1 MSVARS
7 SQPNTPDAQPSVP
20 HHVRRYPAGFL
31 PVCFAVLCER
41 CAAFMLASSLVLMLC
56 ERFGYPRAEA
66 LRIAGLITAAG
77 YLGSLPGGFLS
88 DRVLGHRRG
97 LVVSLLFLTVS
108 YLLLSLPSNMVL
120 WPAMTALTIGNSLFK
135 PSLHVVVRRLFAVA
149 DPRFERAQ
157 LWLHLVINLAAVL
170 GALVTGAWTQR
181 GDWPVVFSAAT
192 LTMLAAW
199 VVLLMGQRRMVLL
212 RSDAPSAPR
221 NQEEASISPWERIK
235 LIATLTLAM
244 VLFNMAF
251 GQVDGA
257 LLLWT
262 NQHVDR
268 TLSGSTIPLPW
279 FVALPSLLVLVIAPV
294 QIVLLPRIQRR
305 LGIYPLVA
313 SGLVA
318 TSLAFAVLIPADW
331 LCHTRLV
338 GMGWLLACHLL
349 LVVGETLVAP
359 LGLALVLKL
368 APPRLLGVV
377 MGVWFVSCAAGYWLA
392 GEVGA
397 LWFSFSPTAGMILLT
412 LLPLLGACVV
422 FRQSK
427 RDALK

>member
-1 MSVARS
+1 M
-7 SQPNTPDAQPSVP
+7 
-20 HHVRRYPAGFL
+20 
-31 PVCFAVLCER
+31 
-41 CAAFMLASSLVLMLC
+41 
-56 ERFGYPRAEA
+56 
-66 LRIAGLITAAG
+66 
-77 YLGSLPGGFLS
+77 
-88 DRVLGHRRG
+88 
-97 LVVSLLFLTVS
+97 
-108 YLLLSLPSNMVL
+108 
-120 WPAMTALTIGNSLFK
+120 
-135 PSLHVVVRRLFAVA
+135 
-149 DPRFERAQ
+149 
-157 LWLHLVINLAAVL
+157 
-170 GALVTGAWTQR
+170 
-181 GDWPVVFSAAT
+181 
-192 LTMLAAW
+192 
-199 VVLLMGQRRMVLL
+199 
-212 RSDAPSAPR
+212 
-221 NQEEASISPWERIK
+221 
-235 LIATLTLAM
+235 IATLTLAM

-279 FVALPSLLVLVIAPV
+279 FVALPSLLVLLIAPV
-294 QIVLLPRIQRR
+294 QIVLLPRLQSR

-318 TSLAFAVLIPADW
+318 TSLAFAVLIPADR
-331 LCHTRLV
+331 LCHTHQV
-338 GMGWLLACHLL
+338 GTGWLLACHLL

-412 LLPLLGACVV
+412 LLPLLGACIVL
-422 FRQSK
+422 RQSK
-427 RDALK
+427 RDQLK

>member
-7 SQPNTPDAQPSVP
+7 SQPHIPHDQPPAPRHFRS
-20 HHVRRYPAGFL
+20 YPVGFL

-41 CAAFMLASSLVLMLC
+41 CAAFMLASSLVLMLY
-56 ERFGYPRAEA
+56 ERFGYPHAEA
-66 LRIAGLITAAG
+66 LRLAGLITAAG

-97 LVVSLLFLTVS
+97 LVVSLMFLTAS

-120 WPAMTALTIGNSLFK
+120 WPAMTALTVGNSLFK
-135 PSLHVVVRRLFAVA
+135 PSLHVVVRRQFAVA

-170 GALVTGAWTQR
+170 GALVTGAWTQK
-181 GDWPVVFSAAT
+181 GDWPVVFSAAS

-199 VVLLMGQRRMVLL
+199 LVLLFGQRRMILL
-212 RSDAPSAPR
+212 RPDEPSVPR
-221 NQEEASISPWERIK
+221 SQEESTLTPWHRIK

-262 NQHVDR
+262 SQHVDR
-268 TLSGSTIPLPW
+268 TLSGVSLPLPW

-294 QIVLLPRIQRR
+294 QIVLLPRLQRR

-331 LCHTRLV
+331 LCHTRLI

-349 LVVGETLVAP
+349 LVVGETLE
-359 LGLALVLKL
+359 
-368 APPRLLGVV
+368 
-377 MGVWFVSCAAGYWLA
+377 AA
-392 GEVGA
+392 
-397 LWFSFSPTAGMILLT
+397 TAGAHRVKLT
-412 LLPLLGACVV
+412 YAEDRPDVD
-422 FRQSK
+422 FRARLDAAMATIRPVDHFDRIPALAEK
-427 RDALK
+427 RDALLALA